1 MAGSQMLV
9 GIDRSRHQDLV
20 GRGRYVWWRRGAL
33 VLIAALPVLGLL
45 NVFGQHARPRTY
57 RSSAVSLT
65 IDSPARVRGGLVFT
79 TEVVI
84 VAQVRLHDARVYLDT
99 GWFKGMTFNGVAPQP
114 SSESARGDWTVWD
127 YGDLPAAT
135 QLRLWISWQ
144 TNPTN
149 IGRHAQDVALYDGGT
164 QLMTA
169 HRMITVF
176 P

>member
-1 MAGSQMLV
+1 
-9 GIDRSRHQDLV
+9 
-20 GRGRYVWWRRGAL
+20 
-33 VLIAALPVLGLL
+33 
-45 NVFGQHARPRTY
+45 
-57 RSSAVSLT
+57 
-65 IDSPARVRGGLVFT
+65 VFT

-84 VAQVRLHDARVYLDT
+84 VAQVRLRDARVYLDT

-169 HRMITVF
+169 HRMITTA
-176 P
+176 